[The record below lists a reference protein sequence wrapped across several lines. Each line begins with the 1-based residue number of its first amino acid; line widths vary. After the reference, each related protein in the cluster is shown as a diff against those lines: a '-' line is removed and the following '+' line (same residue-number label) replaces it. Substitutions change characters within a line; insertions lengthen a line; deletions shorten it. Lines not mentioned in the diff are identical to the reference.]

1 LSGLFRFRK
10 YPCREN
16 LTAFW
21 PNVYRKVRYFP
32 LLLGFLCFLSRTAS
46 SQVYTYVDEK
56 GVRTFTNTPP
66 KGAVQ
71 DLKVSGAP
79 PAPVPDAVTP
89 KASRQSD
96 YMRIVEK
103 YAPQFQLDPALVQ
116 SMITQES
123 GFKNR
128 AVSSKGARGL
138 MQLMPA
144 TARRLGVRD
153 SFDPEENI
161 RGGMKHMRNL
171 LDMFDNDLVLSLAAY
186 NAGENLVQRTGRV
199 PRYRET
205 HDYVRSITK
214 RYGSKHLAPASETPP
229 AVLPMF
235 RYVDRD
241 GVLHLT
247 NIAPVPGAESSGA
260 VSPPGPS
267 P

>member
-1 LSGLFRFRK
+1 MYG
-10 YPCREN
+10 
-16 LTAFW
+16 
-21 PNVYRKVRYFP
+21 KVRYFP
-32 LLLGFLCFLSRTAS
+32 LLLILLCFLSRTAS

-56 GVRTFTNTPP
+56 GVRTFTNIPP
-66 KGAVQ
+66 KGAIK

-79 PAPVPDAVTP
+79 PAAPVADAATPKSSPVAPVANAATP
-89 KASRQSD
+89 KASRQPD

-103 YAPQFQLDPALVQ
+103 YAPQFRLDPALVQ

-123 GFKNR
+123 GFKAR

-144 TARRLGVRD
+144 TAARLGVRN

-171 LDMFDNDLVLSLAAY
+171 LNMFDNDLVLSLAAY

-199 PRYRET
+199 PGFRET
-205 HDYVRSITK
+205 HDYVRSITR
-214 RYGSKHLAPASETPP
+214 RYGRTHLVPANETPP
-229 AVLPMF
+229 APLLMF
-235 RYVDRD
+235 KYMDRD

-247 NIAPVPGAESSGA
+247 NIPPVQGSESSVA
-260 VSPPGPS
+260 VGPPGQS